1 MGRDQQIRRYLR
13 QRDQG
18 KRKKLIQNQ
27 AAVGETGFE

>member
-18 KRKKLIQNQ
+18 KRKELIQNQ
-27 AAVGETGFE
+27 VAAGETGFE